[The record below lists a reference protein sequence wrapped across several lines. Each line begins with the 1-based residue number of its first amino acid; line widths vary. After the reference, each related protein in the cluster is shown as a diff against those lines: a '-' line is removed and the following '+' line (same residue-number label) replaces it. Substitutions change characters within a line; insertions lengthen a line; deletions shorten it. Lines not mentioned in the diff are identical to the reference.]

1 MDRRTFITGMTGGLL
16 AAPLE
21 ELHHDARVRPT
32 EESILAGT
40 QATRQAPWRAG
51 GDWSDR
57 NFMMTT
63 RWEEDPEGRRR
74 RLLEDI
80 ADYLRGEFPDLEI
93 EPPQLPERRIRVI
106 RGSQLAHDVYF
117 RWEFLDDHEDPI
129 AFLKRWGLPRRMRD
143 NGTTPVWVGTA
154 GLS

>member
-1 MDRRTFITGMTGGLL
+1 
-16 AAPLE
+16 
-21 ELHHDARVRPT
+21 
-32 EESILAGT
+32 
-40 QATRQAPWRAG
+40 
-51 GDWSDR
+51 
-57 NFMMTT
+57 MMTT
-63 RWEEDPEGRRR
+63 RREEDPEGRRR

-93 EPPQLPERRIRVI
+93 EPPQLPDRRIRVI
-106 RGSQLAHDVYF
+106 RGSQLVHDVYF

-143 NGTTPVWVGTA
+143 HGTTPVWVGTA

>member
-1 MDRRTFITGMTGGLL
+1 MTRR
-16 AAPLE
+16 
-21 ELHHDARVRPT
+21 R
-32 EESILAGT
+32 
-40 QATRQAPWRAG
+40 
-51 GDWSDR
+51 
-57 NFMMTT
+57 
-63 RWEEDPEGRRR
+63 EEDPEGHRR

-80 ADYLRGEFPDLEI
+80 AEYLRGEFSDLEI
-93 EPPQLPERRIRVI
+93 EPLPDRRIRAI
-106 RGSQLAHDVYF
+106 RGSQLVHDVYF

>member
-1 MDRRTFITGMTGGLL
+1 
-16 AAPLE
+16 
-21 ELHHDARVRPT
+21 
-32 EESILAGT
+32 
-40 QATRQAPWRAG
+40 
-51 GDWSDR
+51 
-57 NFMMTT
+57 MMT
-63 RWEEDPEGRRR
+63 RRREEDAEDRRR

-80 ADYLRGEFPDLEI
+80 AEYLRGEFPNLDI
-93 EPPQLPERRIRVI
+93 APPQLADRRIRAL
-106 RGSQLAHDVYF
+106 RGGQLVHDVSF